1 MPRHVFT
8 IPSEQATVNSALTTK
23 GNPFLLPV
31 TIQEE
36 NPTPLQAFIDSGSMG
51 NFIHP
56 RVVAQ
61 HSLTTSNRPRK
72 LKLQTVTGRTF
83 AKVELQVTTLLTTP
97 HGHTE
102 QITLD
107 VAPIGHHDLIL
118 GLPWLTL
125 HGVHLDWKNNNII
138 GWSPTCETN
147 CFFQPDPNL
156 LVQKLSPNA
165 QVPARAT
172 PGSIGYDLH
181 ATNQVTIPPAERAL
195 IGTGIAVKAPPGTY
209 GRIAPRSGLA
219 VKHSIDVAA
228 GVIDPDYRGE
238 IRVALVNQGRNP
250 FTVKTGE
257 RIAQLLLEK
266 AETPPV
272 KEVTNLPSTARGEG
286 GFGHT
291 GVNAVAMG
299 GTTNIPPIEERYAR
313 LRKVV
318 PECYHDYLDV
328 FDSDLCSSKLAPR
341 RPGYDFEIN
350 LVPGSKLP
358 PPARPYHLS

>member
-1 MPRHVFT
+1 MTRHVFT
-8 IPSEQATVNSALTTK
+8 DSSEQATVNSALTTK

-36 NPTPLQAFIDSGSMG
+36 NPIPLQAFIDSGAMG

-56 RVVAQ
+56 RTVAQ
-61 HSLTTSNRPRK
+61 HSLPTSRRPRK

-83 AKVELQVTTLLTTP
+83 AKVELQVTTTLTTR

-107 VAPIGHHDLIL
+107 VAPIGSHDLIL

-138 GWSPTCETN
+138 GWSPTCETT
-147 CFFQPDPNL
+147 CFFQPTPL
-156 LVQKLSPNA
+156 LLIQKLSPNA
-165 QVPARAT
+165 QLPSKGT
-172 PGSIGYDLH
+172 SGSIGYDLH
-181 ATNQVTIPPAERAL
+181 ATDGTTIPPGQRTL
-195 IGTGIAVKAPPGTY
+195 VGTGVAIKTPPGTY
-209 GRIAPRSGLA
+209 GRIAPRSSLA
-219 VKHSIDVAA
+219 VKHSVDMAA
-228 GVIDPDYRGE
+228 GVVDPDYRGE
-238 IRVALVNQGRNP
+238 VKVALANQGNLP
-250 FTVKTGE
+250 FMVKTGD
-257 RIAQLLLEK
+257 RIAQLILER
-266 AETPPV
+266 AEAPPPQ
-272 KEVTNLPSTARGEG
+272 EVTTLPSTIRGEQ

-299 GTTNIPPIEERYAR
+299 GTTDIPPIEERYAK
-313 LRKVV
+313 LRKTV

-350 LVPGSKLP
+350 LIPGSKLP
-358 PPARPYHLS
+358 PPA